1 MPSTTEITRRAEQ
14 ALALLDAQTARPEA
28 GTDWLREA
36 TYIASLY
43 IPPDTGRPS
52 DTLVD
57 VQRVAKVL
65 SLVARGNY
73 IETACIA
80 AGINKV
86 TLYGWRKQADA
97 GNVAAIAFV
106 NALEKAQAEAE
117 TEAVDHIRSTRRRPE
132 LWAASM
138 THLERRHP
146 DRWGKR
152 QDDASVPKVVVQIG
166 ARDSDVSV
174 SVGSIIEPRTSVVDV
189 TPSDAMTCLESAQ
202 VTEGSLSD
210 AESGRIK
217 VTAQS
222 EPTSERTRTR
232 AATGQRRGNRVGL
245 RAGSRG
251 RSQPDGADRVKD
263 A

>member
-14 ALALLDAQTARPEA
+14 ALALLDAQQAES
-28 GTDWLREA
+28 GQTDWLREA
-36 TYIASLY
+36 TRIASLY
-43 IPPDTGRPS
+43 LPPEVGRPS
-52 DTLVD
+52 DALVD
-57 VQRVAKVL
+57 VARLHKFL

-73 IETACIA
+73 IETACKA
-80 AGINKV
+80 AGFSYQ
-86 TLYGWRKQADA
+86 TLSNWKRQAEA
-97 GNVAAIAFV
+97 GQIAAIAFV
-106 NALEKAQAEAE
+106 EAYEKAQAEAE
-117 TEAVDHIRSTRRRPE
+117 TEAVDHIRSTRKRPE

-152 QDDASVPKVVVQIG
+152 ADDTSVPKIVVQIG